1 MVTTDILYLSID
13 IFLDVDIVVKQNFPL
28 LSVGWY
34 LFRVVSGSKY
44 LPRDSIENAPYIT
57 STGNHT
63 TFGFCHDSLD
73 SANSVKFT

>member
-13 IFLDVDIVVKQNFPL
+13 IFLDVDLVVKENFPR

-44 LPRDSIENAPYIT
+44 LPRDSIENAPYILLALAT
-57 STGNHT
+57 IPL
-63 TFGFCHDSLD
+63 LD
-73 SANSVKFT
+73 FVMIHWI